1 MTMALCGGRA
11 WRRAVICGG
20 MAGIGWAYSTVF
32 LGGGRAWR
40 RVVICGG
47 MTGIG

>member
-1 MTMALCGGRA
+1 
-11 WRRAVICGG
+11 